1 MNSESKPLITLYMTL
16 NLKSRGFVK
25 RAMNLGLVKPNLTI

>member
-1 MNSESKPLITLYMTL
+1 MTL